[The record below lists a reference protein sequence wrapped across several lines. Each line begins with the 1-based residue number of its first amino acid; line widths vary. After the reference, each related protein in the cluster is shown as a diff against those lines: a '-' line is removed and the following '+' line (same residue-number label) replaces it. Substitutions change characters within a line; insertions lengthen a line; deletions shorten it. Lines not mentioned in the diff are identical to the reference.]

1 MNPEFNQYIHPMYM
15 IDANMLFPIVNINL
29 GSIYDNVIELATAIC
44 QIGFIIVYIFVFIV
58 KEVLVAVNNRLT
70 IIEKILLTLC
80 LYNLINQ
87 WVFELRNNNENDKI
101 KDVEKEMSIYKEI
114 LDEHANI
121 INENQETDKIIFHE
135 MAQLSK
141 EVRKI
146 KKEIEKRQ

>member
-1 MNPEFNQYIHPMYM
+1 MNPEFNQYIPPMYM
-15 IDANMLFPIVNINL
+15 IDTNVLFPIVNINL
-29 GSIYDNVIELATAIC
+29 GSIYDNVVELATAIC

-80 LYNLINQ
+80 FYNLINQ

>member
-1 MNPEFNQYIHPMYM
+1 MT
-15 IDANMLFPIVNINL
+15 DTNMLFPIVNINL
-29 GSIYDNVIELATAIC
+29 GLIYDNVIELATAIC

>member
-1 MNPEFNQYIHPMYM
+1 M
-15 IDANMLFPIVNINL
+15 IDTNVLFPIVNINL
-29 GSIYDNVIELATAIC
+29 GSIYDNVVELATAIC

>member
-15 IDANMLFPIVNINL
+15 IDTNMLFPIVNINL
-29 GSIYDNVIELATAIC
+29 GLIYDNVIELATAIC

-80 LYNLINQ
+80 FYNLINQ

>member
-15 IDANMLFPIVNINL
+15 IDTNVLFPIVNINL

>member
-15 IDANMLFPIVNINL
+15 IDTNVLFPIVNINL
-29 GSIYDNVIELATAIC
+29 GSIYDNVVELATAIC

-80 LYNLINQ
+80 FYNLINQ

>member
-1 MNPEFNQYIHPMYM
+1 M
-15 IDANMLFPIVNINL
+15 IDTNMLFPIVNINL
-29 GSIYDNVIELATAIC
+29 GSIYDNVVELATAIC

>member
-15 IDANMLFPIVNINL
+15 IDTNMLFPIVNINL
-29 GSIYDNVIELATAIC
+29 GSIYDNVVELATAIC

>member
-1 MNPEFNQYIHPMYM
+1 MNPEFNQYIPPMYM
-15 IDANMLFPIVNINL
+15 TDTNMLFPIVNINL
-29 GSIYDNVIELATAIC
+29 GSIYDSVVELATAIC

>member
-15 IDANMLFPIVNINL
+15 IDTNMLFPIVNINL
-29 GSIYDNVIELATAIC
+29 GSIYDNVVELATAIC

-80 LYNLINQ
+80 FYNLINQ

>member
-15 IDANMLFPIVNINL
+15 IDTNVLFPIVNINL
-29 GSIYDNVIELATAIC
+29 GSIYDNVVELATAIC

>member
-1 MNPEFNQYIHPMYM
+1 MNPEFNQYIPPMYM
-15 IDANMLFPIVNINL
+15 IDTNVLFPIVNINL
-29 GSIYDNVIELATAIC
+29 GSIYDNVVELATAIC

>member
-15 IDANMLFPIVNINL
+15 IDTNMLFPIVNINL

>member
-15 IDANMLFPIVNINL
+15 TDTNMLFPIVNINL
-29 GSIYDNVIELATAIC
+29 GSVYDNVVELATAIC

>member
-15 IDANMLFPIVNINL
+15 IDTNMLFPIVNINL

-80 LYNLINQ
+80 FYNLINQ

>member
-1 MNPEFNQYIHPMYM
+1 
-15 IDANMLFPIVNINL
+15 
-29 GSIYDNVIELATAIC
+29 
-44 QIGFIIVYIFVFIV
+44 V